1 MSAVSL
7 QFNYIICLFTF
18 SVSYQLFVYVLIM
31 NISCLFTFTDMALAE
46 SMREY
51 TPPKK
56 KKKKKHSQWLNHCRK
71 TQQKET
77 GNTSGNVVYNY
88 IPCDKCDKCD
98 SNCNCIQSS
107 YFCEKFCQCSSD
119 CQNRFP
125 GCRCKAQ
132 CNTKQCPCF
141 LAVRECDPDL
151 CTKCG
156 ADQYD
161 VTKINCR

>member
-1 MSAVSL
+1 ME
-7 QFNYIICLFTF
+7 
-18 SVSYQLFVYVLIM
+18 
-31 NISCLFTFTDMALAE
+31 LAE

-71 TQQKET
+71 TQQKDS
-77 GNTSGNVVYNY
+77 SGAGSSSSNIVYNY
-88 IPCDKCDKCD
+88 IPCDHPDRPCDQ
-98 SNCNCIQSS
+98 SCNCLQSS

-119 CQNRFP
+119 CPNRFP

-161 VTKINCR
+161 VTKITCRNVFVQVGFYFLFLLCNSSRC